1 MKRYHAIRAL
11 AAASVAVLLAA
22 CGGGDDNNNGTTLD
36 IAGVWASAGGG
47 TNPQSFVYSVNGD
60 VYGYQI
66 EGTTIRPFRGAT
78 YSASGNSFSLTNS
91 RYDEGTVGTIVTTA
105 AGRTGAL
112 NGSYASGSDSISL
125 SFTAGGAAPTFK
137 NMSATFDVVGTV
149 TADLRDFVG
158 TYTAGLGS
166 GNSVVVAANSATSGT
181 LTGTGISG
189 CNFAGSISRPRSDR
203 NVWVVSL
210 TQSGCTDTNRN
221 GVVSNGMA
229 TMAKTNSNTV
239 SVLRVLSFDN
249 IAWNR
254 IETQK

>member
-11 AAASVAVLLAA
+11 AAASVAVLVAA
-22 CGGGDDNNNGTTLD
+22 CGGGDDDNPANVD
-36 IAGVWASAGGG
+36 ISGVWASGGGG

-91 RYDEGTVGTIVTTA
+91 RYDEGTVGTIITTA

-112 NGSYASGSDSISL
+112 NGSYASGTDSISL
-125 SFTAGGAAPTFK
+125 TFTAGGAAPTFK
-137 NMSATFDVVGTV
+137 NMSATFDQVGVVS
-149 TADLRDFVG
+149 ADLRDFVG
-158 TYTAGLGS
+158 TYTAGLGT

-189 CNFAGSISRPRSDR
+189 CNFTGTISRPRGDR

-210 TQSGCTDTNRN
+210 TQSGCADTNRN
-221 GVVSNGMA
+221 GLVSNGMA
-229 TMAKTNSNTV
+229 TMGKTTGAASL
-239 SVLRVLSFDN
+239 LRVLSFDN
-249 IAWNR
+249 TAWNR